1 MNKDQHFDSLMSS
14 QYDKNISEMNR
25 RAPAQTTT
33 EKQQQYIKEPC
44 FIQRDKQWIFTL
56 HSLYK
61 KKNINGFKRLK
72 MVECKQNFMD
82 CNVAFLDPCHT
93 PPACNPRKE
102 SIRGEE
108 NIGREA
114 KYPLQRQGI
123 LII

>member
-44 FIQRDKQWIFTL
+44 FIQRDKQWIFTS

-61 KKNINGFKRLK
+61 KKR
-72 MVECKQNFMD
+72 
-82 CNVAFLDPCHT
+82 
-93 PPACNPRKE
+93 
-102 SIRGEE
+102 
-108 NIGREA
+108 
-114 KYPLQRQGI
+114 I
-123 LII
+123 LIDLKD

>member
-1 MNKDQHFDSLMSS
+1 
-14 QYDKNISEMNR
+14 
-25 RAPAQTTT
+25 
-33 EKQQQYIKEPC
+33 
-44 FIQRDKQWIFTL
+44 
-56 HSLYK
+56 
-61 KKNINGFKRLK
+61 
-72 MVECKQNFMD
+72 MD

-123 LII
+123 LYERILSFIVYPIFILSRQFIVTLTYSYCSISSNLQ